1 VKTINAEPVTQ
12 SPLVSVVTP
21 VHNGELYLREC
32 IESVLAQTYPHWDH
46 TIVNNCSTDR
56 TLEIAREYAARDPRI
71 RIWNSE
77 TFVRVETSYN
87 NAFRQISA
95 ASKYCKVVGADDGL
109 FPECLEKMVG
119 LAEAH
124 PAVAIVGAYGLA
136 GAKVE
141 WQGLPYPSTSVSG
154 RELCRNRLLGGPYVF
169 GTATSLL
176 FRSSIVRSRH
186 AFYNESNFHCDSEAC
201 LEFLEHHDFGFV
213 HQILT
218 LQGVRED
225 SLSSFSRTMQTYIPW
240 ILLELVRYG
249 PKYLTPEELNSRI
262 RQHLKGYYYYLGEQ
276 IYNRRGREFWNYHK
290 SQLAALGH
298 PMNAR
303 RLAVAATSHALE
315 FVNPKS
321 MVKGVVRPFRKI
333 LAGS

>member
-1 VKTINAEPVTQ
+1 VTQ

-21 VHNGELYLREC
+21 VHNGEAYLRQC
-32 IESVLAQTYPHWDH
+32 IESVQAQTYPHWDY

-77 TFVRVETSYN
+77 TFVPVEQSYN
-87 NAFRQISA
+87 NAFRQISP
-95 ASKYCKVVGADDGL
+95 ASKYCKVVGADDEL
-109 FPECLEKMVG
+109 FPECLEKMVE

-124 PAVAIVGAYGLA
+124 PAVAIVGAYGLV

-141 WQGLPYPSTSVSG
+141 WQGLPYPGPTVSG
-154 RELCRNRLLGGPYVF
+154 RELCRNRLLDGPYIF
-169 GTATSLL
+169 GTPTSVL

-186 AFYNESNFHCDSEAC
+186 AFYNESNIHCDSEAC

-213 HQILT
+213 HQVLT

-225 SLSSFSRTMQTYIPW
+225 SLTSFSQVMQTYLPRT
-240 ILLELVRYG
+240 LMELVKYG
-249 PKYLTPEELNSRI
+249 PKYLTAEELAARV
-262 RQHLKGYYYYLGEQ
+262 RQHLKRYYRYLGEQ
-276 IYNRRGREFWNYHK
+276 VYNRRNREFWNYHK
-290 SQLAALGH
+290 NQLAALGH

-303 RLAVAATSHALE
+303 RVAAAATSYALDH
-315 FVNPKS
+315 VNPKS
-321 MVKGVVRPFRKI
+321 MARFAARPFRKTRG
-333 LAGS
+333 GSRQ